1 MGGGRERYEK
11 ETNNTNA
18 LTNSLPPVTGD
29 KWAHRYPIK
38 LRNRLNIFS
47 ITLAMV
53 KICIHDCEI

>member
-29 KWAHRYPIK
+29 K
-38 LRNRLNIFS
+38 
-47 ITLAMV
+47 
-53 KICIHDCEI
+53 